1 MSTKN
6 LAANI
11 VVPHGGDVCV
21 FTTSTTDV
29 ITTLSATALLGTL
42 VTRGQYITLCAD
54 GGDVYCFFKSTGA
67 DAAAPGTISGAAS
80 ATKDTA
86 GWLLKDGVPQHFRI
100 TNAPPTASN
109 AGTPRTRLHHV
120 CTAAAK
126 KIRAYVSSYPT
137 TDGIAR

>member
-1 MSTKN
+1 MSAET

-11 VVPHGGDVCV
+11 IVPHGGDVCV

-29 ITTLSATALLGTL
+29 ITTLSATALLGSL
-42 VTRGQYITLCAD
+42 VKGNYITVCAE

-67 DAAAPGTISGAAS
+67 DSAASGTISGAAS
-80 ATKDTA
+80 ATNATA

-100 TNAPPTASN
+100 TRTP
-109 AGTPRTRLHHV
+109 GTQAYRTRFHHV

-126 KIRAYVSSYPT
+126 KIRIYPSSAPS
-137 TDGIAR
+137 TDGLTRGA